1 MIPAEIVREA
11 KRAESLH
18 GTGHD
23 LPNGTGAEAR
33 HHWPYAWTA
42 DTMRAWAHMRCEAAQ
57 LYGELDWA
65 TVLVEE
71 VTEAL
76 AESDPAKLRAELVQV
91 AAVASRWIAAI
102 DTRAAREQV
111 PA

>member
-1 MIPAEIVREA
+1 MNPALQAELA
-11 KRAESLH
+11 RAQALH
-18 GTGHD
+18 GDGHH
-23 LPNGTGAEAR
+23 LPDGTGGEVR

-42 DTMRAWAHMRCEAAQ
+42 DTMRAWAHTRCEAAQ

-76 AESDPAKLRAELVQV
+76 AESDPDKLAAELDQV
-91 AAVASRWIAAI
+91 ATVAIRWAAVVRG
-102 DTRAAREQV
+102 RGKK
-111 PA
+111 